1 MRLLWKTFAKFIL
14 RRFQRLFAVKIYS
27 YTKTKRNAPTTHG
40 NNKYGYFYINCAPT
54 LSQAQA
60 HIPNKILNSSF
71 APSTG

>member
-27 YTKTKRNAPTTHG
+27 YTKIKRNAPTTHG

-54 LSQAQA
+54 LSQA
-60 HIPNKILNSSF
+60 
-71 APSTG
+71 